1 VPAAE
6 ALKGGA
12 GARADELRRA
22 VAAAKDVATRAR
34 LHVQLAELLRGRDL
48 AAALEEL
55 RSAAADAPGLPA
67 VTLAVL
73 SVARTLP
80 AKDRLQLLVEL
91 APPADTTVPAWS
103 AAAAEAEA
111 ELGEPGR
118 AADAWLALARDERV
132 PLHRRRVAARKAE
145 ALAAQVSP
153 DVQRAALR
161 LSAALTSGAS
171 RLGYLRRA
179 LALAVPVAAA
189 DELVALATEWLEAGG
204 PGHAVDAAL
213 ARAQAAGSPP
223 QALDRAAAEATR
235 RGSRTRTPGS
245 ASSTGSTSSTS
256 STTTGGRR
264 PARATGKAGS
274 AGSAP
279 AQRAKAAA
287 VGSAERL
294 DVALAEAKSG
304 HANRARRLAEEALR
318 GAPPSEA
325 LAARAA
331 ALETAL
337 REGGYLKEALRV
349 RRTFLEG
356 VPEAARG
363 APLAALAEEAAQAG
377 LASLARIWRAD
388 SGLGVGVGAPG
399 LVEEMTPEA
408 STPAGH
414 YLHAQRLLARLR
426 AGDSLEAVLASLER
440 AVSGHAGASAA
451 MELAD
456 DLLGRVVEGDELAR
470 RRLELL
476 RAAHAAE
483 FEPARRLRLGERL
496 AETLARQGDLVGA
509 VSVLEQALR
518 GAPPGDEGGRLRGER
533 ARLLRKIG
541 RGRELAAALEAD
553 AAALVGD
560 ERLRALA
567 ERATLLDAAGEF
579 EAALDVRLMALAEF
593 PADLPLVGA
602 ARRRLESTGRP
613 AESLRL
619 AVAAVE
625 RVADLP
631 EKLRLLRD
639 IAALSERSGA
649 NPNEAAAAWLAVLD
663 LDPED
668 AAACASA
675 ERLLLAVG
683 DWERCADLLSWAAA
697 RHVAGAARPPAGEP
711 RPALLWRLAELRRAR
726 LGQADE
732 ALRLYGELLAES
744 GRAQGPLHDPPEL
757 ATFARRDAVVGLHT
771 ARAAVAPTAADRA
784 RALLDR
790 ALLLL
795 ERARPADAEHD
806 VMRAL
811 DLDPRNIACVAA
823 LERLYEGSARWVELA
838 HALRQ
843 RAAAL
848 PPEPASRLWF
858 GAGRASERTGDR
870 VAAREAY
877 RRAMSLDPALPE
889 PIAALG
895 GLAARDGDWNEVAT
909 LLESEAALVGPSP
922 RKGRLLAELA
932 AVHGERLGNPQRAI
946 ELLDAAAAL
955 LPEEPRMLDL
965 ASRFNLL
972 AGRWEPAVQALDRL
986 ATLGAV
992 PADAAE
998 RYHQAGA
1005 AAEAQG
1011 HVDRA
1016 LVLYSRSYA
1025 RNTSYRPTLERL
1037 SEICFDK
1044 DQFDNAW
1051 KATEALLDRHGGA
1064 LVPRERAVLLL
1075 RSAVADLHI
1084 AERIQATLRLSAVV
1098 TRGGGFSP
1106 DVGIRDVAESWSGMR
1121 AEPRLLANMDR
1132 PRRDRVVARATE
1144 ALALAVGVTP
1154 PALDEAHLAREI
1166 LGSLAVVEERWD
1178 DALGLL
1184 EALADA
1190 PPTPPAVACGFLLA
1204 AGDIRAGKLGDRPG
1218 AQVFY
1223 DRASALAPKDSRL
1236 LTRLPGAVVM
1246 TIAHDVTDEMI
1257 L

>member
-1 VPAAE
+1 MA
-6 ALKGGA
+6 
-12 GARADELRRA
+12 ARAEELRRA
-22 VAAAKDVATRAR
+22 VAAATDTATRAR
-34 LHVQLAELLRGRDL
+34 LQVQLAEVLRVRDL
-48 AAALEEL
+48 RQAVDEL
-55 RSAAADAPGLPA
+55 RRAAADAPGLPA
-67 VTLAVL
+67 VTMAVL
-73 SVARTLP
+73 SVARALP
-80 AKDRLQLLVEL
+80 AKERLALLVEL
-91 APPADTTVPAWS
+91 APPADVTVPAWS
-103 AAAAEAEA
+103 AAAADAEA
-111 ELGEPGR
+111 ELGAPAR
-118 AADAWLALARDERV
+118 AADAWFALARDERV

-145 ALAAQVSP
+145 ALAAGVSP

-161 LSAALTSGAS
+161 LAAALTSGAS

-179 LALAVPVAAA
+179 LALAVPVAGA

-213 ARAQAAGSPP
+213 ARAQSGGSPP
-223 QALDRAAAEATR
+223 QALDRASAEATR
-235 RGSRTRTPGS
+235 RGSRTRTANPPPGG
-245 ASSTGSTSSTS
+245 A
-256 STTTGGRR
+256 RR
-264 PARATGKAGS
+264 SARAVGKPS
-274 AGSAP
+274 AASARAP
-279 AQRAKAAA
+279 APAADAAA
-287 VGSAERL
+287 PTVTTLLGAAARL
-294 DVALAEAKSG
+294 EAGLAEAKAG

-318 GAPPSEA
+318 SAPSSEA
-325 LAARAA
+325 LTARAA
-331 ALETAL
+331 VLETAL
-337 REGGYLKEALRV
+337 REGGYLKDALRIK
-349 RRTFLEG
+349 RTVLEG
-356 VPEAARG
+356 LAEASRTV
-363 APLAALAEEAAQAG
+363 PLAALAEEAAQAG
-377 LASLARIWRAD
+377 LTSLARTWRAD
-388 SGLGVGVGAPG
+388 AGLPTVSEAPAA
-399 LVEEMTPEA
+399 PPAAA
-408 STPAGH
+408 STPAEH
-414 YLHAQRLLARLR
+414 YLYAQRLLARLG
-426 AGDSLEAVLASLER
+426 AGQSLEPVLVALEHAVA
-440 AVSGHAGASAA
+440 GHAGASEALG
-451 MELAD
+451 LAER
-456 DLLGRVVEGDELAR
+456 LLTRVVDGDELAR

-476 RAAHAAE
+476 RAAHGAE

-496 AETLARQGDLVGA
+496 AETLARLDDPVGA
-509 VSVLEQALR
+509 VAVLEQALR
-518 GAPPGDEGGRLRGER
+518 GAPPGDEDSRLRGER
-533 ARLLRKIG
+533 SRLLRKIG
-541 RGRELAAALEAD
+541 RARELAAALEAD

-567 ERATLLDAAGEF
+567 ERASLLDAAGEF

-625 RVADLP
+625 RIADVA

-649 NPNEAAAAWLAVLD
+649 NPAEAAAAWLAVLE
-663 LDPED
+663 LDPRD
-668 AAACASA
+668 AAAAASA

-683 DWERCADLLSWAAA
+683 DWERCAELLSWAAA
-697 RHVAGAARPPAGEP
+697 RQVGGARAPSGEP

-726 LGQADE
+726 LGQTDE
-732 ALRLYGELLAES
+732 ALRLYGEMLAES
-744 GRAQGPLHDPPEL
+744 GRPQGPLQDPPDL
-757 ATFARRDAVVGLHT
+757 ATFARRDAAVGLHT

-795 ERARPADAEHD
+795 ERGRDDAAERD
-806 VMRAL
+806 VLRAL
-811 DLDPRNIACVAA
+811 DLDPRNIECVAA
-823 LERLYEGSARWVELA
+823 LERLHEGSGRWVELA
-838 HALRQ
+838 HDLRQ

-848 PPEPASRLWF
+848 PPEPAARLWF

-877 RRAMSLDPALPE
+877 RRAMALDPALPE

-895 GLAARDGDWNEVAT
+895 GLAARDGDWNEVAK

-932 AVHGERLGNPQRAI
+932 AVHGERLSNPQRAI
-946 ELLDAAAAL
+946 ELLEAAAGL

-1044 DQFDNAW
+1044 DQWDNTW
-1051 KATEALLDRHGGA
+1051 KATEALLERHGAA
-1064 LVPRERAVLLL
+1064 LTAAERAVLLL
-1075 RSAVADLHI
+1075 RSAIADLHV
-1084 AERIQATLRLSAVV
+1084 AARAQATARLSAVV

-1106 DVGIRDVAESWSGMR
+1106 DVGIRDVAESWSAMR

-1132 PRRDRVVARATE
+1132 ARRERVLARATE
-1144 ALALAVGVTP
+1144 ALALAVGISP
-1154 PALDEAHLAREI
+1154 PALEEASLAREI
-1166 LGSLAVVEERWD
+1166 LGALAVVEERWQ

-1184 EALADA
+1184 AALAEGA
-1190 PPTPPAVACGFLLA
+1190 TARPADACGFLLA
-1204 AGDIRAGKLGDRPG
+1204 AGDIRGGKLGDTDG
-1218 AQVFY
+1218 AKALY
-1223 DRASALAPKDSRL
+1223 ARAAAVAPRDSRL
-1236 LTRLPGAVVM
+1236 AMRKPGALATTV
-1246 TIAHDVTDEMI
+1246 AHDITDEMI

>member
-1 VPAAE
+1 VPAVE

-12 GARADELRRA
+12 AASRAEDLRRA
-22 VAAAKDVATRAR
+22 VAAAKDMATRAR
-34 LHVQLAELLRGRDL
+34 LHVQLAELLRVRDL
-48 AAALEEL
+48 GAAVKEL

-80 AKDRLQLLVEL
+80 AKDRLALLVEL
-91 APPADTTVPAWS
+91 APPGDTTVPAWS

-111 ELGEPGR
+111 ELGAPGR

-132 PLHRRRVAARKAE
+132 LLHRRRVAARKAE
-145 ALAAQVSP
+145 ALAAEISP

-245 ASSTGSTSSTS
+245 TSG
-256 STTTGGRR
+256 GGRK
-264 PARATGKAGS
+264 PARAAGKTGTP
-274 AGSAP
+274 P
-279 AQRAKAAA
+279 AQRAKASA

-294 DVALAEAKSG
+294 DAALAEAKSG
-304 HANRARRLAEEALR
+304 HANRARRFAEEALR
-318 GAPPSEA
+318 SAPPTEA
-325 LAARAA
+325 LASRAA

-349 RRTFLEG
+349 RRTYLEG
-356 VPEAARG
+356 VPEAARA

-388 SGLGVGVGAPG
+388 AGLEDAAAFAT
-399 LVEEMTPEA
+399 LAEEAAPEA

-414 YLHAQRLLARLR
+414 YLHAQRLLARLG
-426 AGDSLEAVLASLER
+426 AGDSLETVLASLER
-440 AVSGHAGASAA
+440 AVAGHAGASAA
-451 MELAD
+451 LALAD
-456 DLLGRVVEGDELAR
+456 ELLGRVVEGEELAR

-496 AETLARQGDLVGA
+496 AETLARLDDPVGA

-518 GAPPGDEGGRLRGER
+518 AALPGDEGGRLRSER

-567 ERATLLDAAGEF
+567 ERATLLDAAGEL

-625 RVADLP
+625 RVANVP

-649 NPNEAAAAWLAVLD
+649 NPTEAAAAWLAVLD

-668 AAACASA
+668 ASACAAA

-683 DWERCADLLSWAAA
+683 DWERCAELLSWAAA

-757 ATFARRDAVVGLHT
+757 AAFARRDAVVGLHT
-771 ARAAVAPTAADRA
+771 ARAAVAPTPADRA

-795 ERARPADAEHD
+795 ERTRAADAEHD

-838 HALRQ
+838 HELRQ

-909 LLESEAALVGPSP
+909 LLESEAALAGPSP

-1051 KATEALLDRHGGA
+1051 KATEALLDRHGSA
-1064 LVPRERAVLLL
+1064 LAPGERAVLLL
-1075 RSAVADLHI
+1075 RSAIADLHV
-1084 AERIQATLRLSAVV
+1084 AQRMQATVRLSAVV

-1106 DVGIRDVAESWSGMR
+1106 DVGIRDVAESWSAMR

-1144 ALALAVGVTP
+1144 ALALAVGISP
-1154 PALDEAHLAREI
+1154 PAFDEAHLAREI
-1166 LGSLAVVEERWD
+1166 LGALAVVEERWD

-1184 EALADA
+1184 AALADEPGA
-1190 PPTPPAVACGFLLA
+1190 PPADACGFLLA
-1204 AGDIRAGKLGDRPG
+1204 AGDIRAGKLRDRPG
-1218 AQVFY
+1218 AQTLY
-1223 DRASALAPKDSRL
+1223 DRAAALAPKDSRL
-1236 LTRLPGAVVM
+1236 VTRLPGAAVM
-1246 TIAHDVTDEMI
+1246 TIAHDITDEMI

>member
-1 VPAAE
+1 MATRAE
-6 ALKGGA
+6 
-12 GARADELRRA
+12 DLRRA
-22 VAAAKDVATRAR
+22 VAAAKDAATRAR
-34 LHVQLAELLRGRDL
+34 LRVQLAEVLRARDASQAVAELRG
-48 AAALEEL
+48 AAAE
-55 RSAAADAPGLPA
+55 APGSPA
-67 VTLAVL
+67 VTMAVL
-73 SVARTLP
+73 SFARTLP
-80 AKDRLQLLVEL
+80 PRERLALFAEL
-91 APPADTTVPAWS
+91 APPPDVNVPAWS
-103 AAAAEAEA
+103 AAAADAEA
-111 ELGEPGR
+111 ELGEPAR
-118 AADAWLALARDERV
+118 AAAAWFALARDERV
-132 PLHRRRVAARKAE
+132 PLHRRRVAARKAQ
-145 ALAAQVSP
+145 ALAVGIAP

-171 RLGYLRRA
+171 RLGFLRRA
-179 LALAVPVAAA
+179 LALAVPVAGA
-189 DELVALATEWLEAGG
+189 DELVGLATEWLEAGG

-213 ARAQAAGSPP
+213 ARAQAGGSPP

-235 RGSRTRTPGS
+235 RGARSRTSPSPS
-245 ASSTGSTSSTS
+245 ASGA
-256 STTTGGRR
+256 RR
-264 PARATGKAGS
+264 PARAVGKAS
-274 AGSAP
+274 ASTSTSALAP
-279 AQRAKAAA
+279 VVEPMA
-287 VGSAERL
+287 RL
-294 DVALAEAKSG
+294 DAALAEAKAG
-304 HANRARRLAEEALR
+304 HANRARRLAEEGLR
-318 GAPPSEA
+318 AAPSSET

-349 RRTFLEG
+349 RRTYLEG
-356 VPEAARG
+356 LPEAAR
-363 APLAALAEEAAQAG
+363 ATPLAALAEEAAQAG
-377 LASLARIWRAD
+377 LASLARTWRAD
-388 SGLGVGVGAPG
+388 AGVATLDAPASAPAS
-399 LVEEMTPEA
+399 PEA
-408 STPAGH
+408 ETPAEH
-414 YLHAQRLLARLR
+414 YLQAQRLLARL
-426 AGDSLEAVLASLER
+426 APGASLEPVLASLER

-451 MELAD
+451 LALAD
-456 DLLGRVVEGDELAR
+456 ELLARVVEGDELAR

-496 AETLARQGDLVGA
+496 AETLARLEDPVGA

-518 GAPPGDEGGRLRGER
+518 GAPPGEEGSRLRGER

-541 RGRELAAALEAD
+541 RARELAAALEAD

-567 ERATLLDAAGEF
+567 ERASLLDAAGEL

-593 PADLPLVGA
+593 PGDLPLVGA

-625 RVADLP
+625 RVAEVG

-649 NPNEAAAAWLAVLD
+649 NPSEAAAAWLAVLD
-663 LDPED
+663 LDPQD
-668 AAACASA
+668 VAACAAA

-683 DWERCADLLSWAAA
+683 DWERCAELLSWAAA
-697 RHVAGAARPPAGEP
+697 RQVGATVVVDAAHAAPAGET
-711 RPALLWRLAELRRAR
+711 RATLLWRLAELRRAR
-726 LGQADE
+726 LAQTDE
-732 ALRLYGELLAES
+732 ALRLYGEMLSET
-744 GRAQGPLHDPPEL
+744 GRPLGPLHDPPEL
-757 ATFARRDAVVGLHT
+757 AAFARRDAPVGLHT
-771 ARAAVAPTAADRA
+771 ARAAVAPTPAERA

-790 ALLLL
+790 ALLFL
-795 ERARPADAEHD
+795 ERGRAGDAEHD
-806 VMRAL
+806 VMLAL
-811 DLDPRNIACVAA
+811 DLDPRNIACVTA
-823 LERLYEGSARWVELA
+823 LERLHEGGARWVELA
-838 HALRQ
+838 HELRQ

-895 GLAARDGDWNEVAT
+895 ALAARDGDWNEVAT
-909 LLESEAALVGPSP
+909 LLESEAALLGPSP

-932 AVHGERLGNPQRAI
+932 AVRGERLGNPQRAI
-946 ELLDAAAAL
+946 ELLEAAAAL
-955 LPEEPRMLDL
+955 LPEEPRLLDL

-972 AGRWEPAVQALDRL
+972 AGRWEPAVLALDRL

-1011 HVDRA
+1011 KVDRA

-1037 SEICFDK
+1037 SQICFEK
-1044 DQFDNAW
+1044 DQWDNAW
-1051 KATEALLDRHGGA
+1051 KATEALLERHGTA
-1064 LVPRERAVLLL
+1064 LAPGERAVFLL
-1075 RSAVADLHI
+1075 RSAIADLHV
-1084 AERIQATLRLSAVV
+1084 AERVQATARLAVV
-1098 TRGGGFSP
+1098 ITRGGGFSP
-1106 DVGIRDVAESWSGMR
+1106 DVGIRDVAESWAAMR

-1132 PRRDRVVARATE
+1132 PRRDRVLARATE
-1144 ALALAVGVTP
+1144 ALALAVGTKP
-1154 PALDEAHLAREI
+1154 PAADEAHVAREI
-1166 LGSLAVVEERWD
+1166 LGSLAFVEERWD

-1184 EALADA
+1184 GALADE
-1190 PPTPPAVACGFLLA
+1190 PSTKPAVAAGFLIA
-1204 AGDIRAGKLGDRPG
+1204 AGDIRATKLGDRAA
-1218 AQVFY
+1218 AQALY
-1223 DRASALAPKDSRL
+1223 DRAAALAPGDSRL
-1236 LTRLPGAVVM
+1236 ATRVPGAPV
-1246 TIAHDVTDEMI
+1246 AALANDVTDEMI

>member
-1 VPAAE
+1 LEDVPAAE

-12 GARADELRRA
+12 AATRAEDLRRA
-22 VAAAKDVATRAR
+22 VAAAKDTATRAR
-34 LHVQLAELLRGRDL
+34 LHVQLAEVLRVRDVRQ
-48 AAALEEL
+48 AVAEL

-67 VTLAVL
+67 VTMAVL

-80 AKDRLQLLVEL
+80 AKDRLALLVEL
-91 APPADTTVPAWS
+91 APPADVTVPAWS
-103 AAAAEAEA
+103 AAAADAEA
-111 ELGEPGR
+111 ELGEPAR
-118 AADAWLALARDERV
+118 AADAWFALARDERV

-145 ALAAQVSP
+145 ALAAAVSP

-171 RLGYLRRA
+171 RLAYLRRA
-179 LALAVPVAAA
+179 LALAVPVAGA

-213 ARAQAAGSPP
+213 ARAQSGGSPP

-235 RGSRTRTPGS
+235 RGSRTRTP
-245 ASSTGSTSSTS
+245 SSS
-256 STTTGGRR
+256 GRR
-264 PARATGKAGS
+264 PARAVGKAG
-274 AGSAP
+274 APSAP
-279 AQRAKAAA
+279 APAP
-287 VGSAERL
+287 GTSARL
-294 DVALAEAKSG
+294 DAALAEAKAG

-318 GAPPSEA
+318 SAPTSEATGAREA

-349 RRTFLEG
+349 RRTYLEG
-356 VPEAARG
+356 LPEEARS
-363 APLAALAEEAAQAG
+363 APLAALADEAAQAG
-377 LASLARIWRAD
+377 LGALARTWRAD
-388 SGLGVGVGAPG
+388 AGLALPDAAAPAS
-399 LVEEMTPEA
+399 PPPAA
-408 STPAGH
+408 STPAEH
-414 YLHAQRLLARLR
+414 YLHAQRLLARLG
-426 AGDSLEAVLASLER
+426 ADASPEPVLASLEH
-440 AVSGHAGASAA
+440 AVAGHAGASAA
-451 MELAD
+451 LALAD
-456 DLLGRVVEGDELAR
+456 RLLARVVEGDELAR

-496 AETLARQGDLVGA
+496 AETLARLNDPVGA

-518 GAPPGDEGGRLRGER
+518 GAPAGDEGSRLRGDR

-541 RGRELAAALEAD
+541 RGRELAMALEAD

-560 ERLRALA
+560 DRLRALA
-567 ERATLLDAAGEF
+567 ERASLLDAAGEF

-625 RVADLP
+625 RVVDVS

-639 IAALSERSGA
+639 IASLSERSGA
-649 NPNEAAAAWLAVLD
+649 NPAEAAAAWLAVLD

-683 DWERCADLLSWAAA
+683 DWERCAELLSWAAA
-697 RHVAGAARPPAGEP
+697 RQGGTGTGAGAGAARAPSGES

-726 LGQADE
+726 LGQTDE
-732 ALRLYGELLAES
+732 ALRLYGEMLAES

-757 ATFARRDAVVGLHT
+757 AAFARRDAPVGLHT
-771 ARAAVAPTAADRA
+771 ARAAVAPTPADRA

-795 ERARPADAEHD
+795 ERGRAPDAERD

-811 DLDPRNIACVAA
+811 DLDPRNIECVTV
-823 LERLYEGSARWVELA
+823 LERLHEGSARWVELA
-838 HALRQ
+838 HELRQ

-895 GLAARDGDWNEVAT
+895 GLAARDGDWNEVAK

-932 AVHGERLGNPQRAI
+932 AVQGERLSNPQRAI

-992 PADAAE
+992 PVDAAE
-998 RYHQAGA
+998 RYYRAGA
-1005 AAEAQG
+1005 AAEAEG
-1011 HVDRA
+1011 HADRA

-1025 RNTSYRPTLERL
+1025 RNTAYRPTLERL
-1037 SEICFDK
+1037 SQICFDK
-1044 DQFDNAW
+1044 DQWDNAW

-1064 LVPRERAVLLL
+1064 LTAAERAVLLL
-1075 RSAVADLHI
+1075 RSAICDLHV
-1084 AERIQATLRLSAVV
+1084 AERLQATARLAVVV
-1098 TRGGGFSP
+1098 TRGGAFSP
-1106 DVGIRDVAESWSGMR
+1106 DVGIRDVAESWSAMR

-1132 PRRDRVVARATE
+1132 GRRDRVVARATE
-1144 ALALAVGVTP
+1144 ALTLAVGISP

-1166 LGSLAVVEERWD
+1166 LGALAVVEERWE

-1184 EALADA
+1184 AALADE
-1190 PPTPPAVACGFLLA
+1190 PATKPAAACGFLLA
-1204 AGDIRAGKLGDRPG
+1204 AGDIRAGKLDDRAG
-1218 AQVFY
+1218 AQALY
-1223 DRASALAPKDSRL
+1223 DRAAALAPKDSRL
-1236 LTRLPGAVVM
+1236 ATRQQGAIA
-1246 TIAHDVTDEMI
+1246 TALAHDVTDEMI

>member
-1 VPAAE
+1 MATRAE
-6 ALKGGA
+6 
-12 GARADELRRA
+12 DLRRA
-22 VAAAKDVATRAR
+22 VAAAKDAVTRAR
-34 LHVQLAELLRGRDL
+34 LRVQLAEVLRARDASQAVAELRG
-48 AAALEEL
+48 AAAE
-55 RSAAADAPGLPA
+55 APGSPA
-67 VTLAVL
+67 VTMAVL
-73 SVARTLP
+73 SFARTLP
-80 AKDRLQLLVEL
+80 PRERLALFAEL
-91 APPADTTVPAWS
+91 APPPDANVPAWL
-103 AAAAEAEA
+103 AAAADAEA
-111 ELGEPGR
+111 ELGQPAR
-118 AADAWLALARDERV
+118 AAAAWLALARDERV

-145 ALAAQVSP
+145 ALAAGLAP

-171 RLGYLRRA
+171 RLGFLRRA
-179 LALAVPVAAA
+179 LALAVPVARA
-189 DELVALATEWLEAGG
+189 DELVGLATEWLEAGG

-213 ARAQAAGSPP
+213 ARAQAGGSPP

-235 RGSRTRTPGS
+235 RGSRPRP
-245 ASSTGSTSSTS
+245 AASTS
-256 STTTGGRR
+256 GARR
-264 PARATGKAGS
+264 PARAVGKTGAS
-274 AGSAP
+274 AAAP
-279 AQRAKAAA
+279 AHVVEPMA
-287 VGSAERL
+287 RL
-294 DVALAEAKSG
+294 DAALAEAKAG
-304 HANRARRLAEEALR
+304 HANRARRLAEEGLR
-318 GAPPSEA
+318 GAPSSEP

-349 RRTFLEG
+349 RRTYLEG
-356 VPEAARG
+356 LPEAAR
-363 APLAALAEEAAQAG
+363 ATPLAALAEEAAQAG
-377 LASLARIWRAD
+377 LASLARTWRAD
-388 SGLGVGVGAPG
+388 AGAVTLAAPAAAS
-399 LVEEMTPEA
+399 PEA
-408 STPAGH
+408 STPAEH
-414 YLHAQRLLARLR
+414 YLQAQRLLARL
-426 AGDSLEAVLASLER
+426 APGASLEPVLASLER

-451 MELAD
+451 LALAD
-456 DLLGRVVEGDELAR
+456 ELLERVVHGDELAR

-496 AETLARQGDLVGA
+496 AETLARLEDPVGA

-518 GAPPGDEGGRLRGER
+518 GAPPGEEGSRLRRER

-541 RGRELAAALEAD
+541 RARELAAALEAD

-567 ERATLLDAAGEF
+567 ERASLLDAAGEL

-593 PADLPLVGA
+593 PGDLPLVGA
-602 ARRRLESTGRP
+602 SRRRLESTGRP

-625 RVADLP
+625 RVAEVG

-649 NPNEAAAAWLAVLD
+649 NPSEAASAWLAVLE
-663 LDPED
+663 LDPQD
-668 AAACASA
+668 VAACAAA

-683 DWERCADLLSWAAA
+683 DWERCAELLSWAAA
-697 RHVAGAARPPAGEP
+697 RQVGAAVGAGAAAHASSGET
-711 RPALLWRLAELRRAR
+711 RAALLWRLAELRRAR
-726 LGQADE
+726 LAQTDE
-732 ALRLYGELLAES
+732 ALRLYGEMLSET
-744 GRAQGPLHDPPEL
+744 GRALGPLHDPPEL
-757 ATFARRDAVVGLHT
+757 AAFARRDAPIGLHT
-771 ARAAVAPTAADRA
+771 ARAAVAPTAAERA

-790 ALLLL
+790 ALLFL
-795 ERARPADAEHD
+795 ERGRAGDAEHD
-806 VMRAL
+806 IMLAL
-811 DLDPRNIACVAA
+811 DLDPRNIACVTA
-823 LERLYEGSARWVELA
+823 LERLHEGGARWVELA
-838 HALRQ
+838 HELRQ

-895 GLAARDGDWNEVAT
+895 ALAARDGDWNEVAT
-909 LLESEAALVGPSP
+909 LLESEAALLGPSP

-932 AVHGERLGNPQRAI
+932 AVRGERLGNPQRAI
-946 ELLDAAAAL
+946 ELLEAAAAL
-955 LPEEPRMLDL
+955 LPEEPRLLDL

-972 AGRWEPAVQALDRL
+972 AGRWEPAVVALDRL

-1011 HVDRA
+1011 LVDRS

-1037 SEICFDK
+1037 SQICFEK
-1044 DQFDNAW
+1044 DQWDNAW
-1051 KATEALLDRHGGA
+1051 KATEALLERHGAA
-1064 LVPRERAVLLL
+1064 LAAGERAVFLL
-1075 RSAVADLHI
+1075 RSAIADLHV
-1084 AERIQATLRLSAVV
+1084 AERVQATARLAVV
-1098 TRGGGFSP
+1098 ITRGGGFSP
-1106 DVGIRDVAESWSGMR
+1106 DVGIRDVAESWAGMR

-1132 PRRDRVVARATE
+1132 PRRDRVLARATE
-1144 ALALAVGVTP
+1144 ALALAVGTKP
-1154 PALDEAHLAREI
+1154 PGADEAHVAREI
-1166 LGSLAVVEERWD
+1166 LGALAFVEERWE

-1184 EALADA
+1184 AALADE
-1190 PPTPPAVACGFLLA
+1190 PSTKPAVAAGFLIA
-1204 AGDIRAGKLGDRPG
+1204 AGDIRATKLGDRAA
-1218 AQVFY
+1218 AQVLY
-1223 DRASALAPKDSRL
+1223 DRATALAPKDSRL
-1236 LTRLPGAVVM
+1236 TTRVPGAIVA
-1246 TIAHDVTDEMI
+1246 TLAHDVTDEMI

>member
-1 VPAAE
+1 VDAE
-6 ALKGGA
+6 KDA
-12 GARADELRRA
+12 G
-22 VAAAKDVATRAR
+22 TRAR
-34 LHVQLAELLRGRDL
+34 LHVQLAELMRARDVRE
-48 AAALEEL
+48 AIDEL
-55 RSAAADAPGLPA
+55 RKAATAAPGLPA
-67 VTLAVL
+67 LTMAVL
-73 SVARTLP
+73 SVARGLP
-80 AKDRLQLLVEL
+80 AKDRLALLGEL
-91 APPADTTVPAWS
+91 AAPAGANVPAWS

-111 ELGEPGR
+111 ELGAPAR
-118 AADAWLALARDERV
+118 AADAWVGLARDERV
-132 PLHRRRVAARKAE
+132 PLHRRRAAARKA
-145 ALAAQVSP
+145 AAIAADVAP

-161 LSAALTSGAS
+161 LSASLTSGAS
-171 RLGYLRRA
+171 RLAFLRRA
-179 LALAVPVAAA
+179 LALAVPVAGA

-213 ARAQAAGSPP
+213 ARAQSGGPA
-223 QALDRAAAEATR
+223 QALDRATAEATR
-235 RGSRTRTPGS
+235 RGARTRTPS
-245 ASSTGSTSSTS
+245 ASHGS
-256 STTTGGRR
+256 RR
-264 PARATGKAGS
+264 PPRAAG
-274 AGSAP
+274 AGGASSSGAGAAP
-279 AQRAKAAA
+279 AAATAPAA
-287 VGSAERL
+287 VGAPERL
-294 DVALAEAKSG
+294 DLALVEAKAG

-318 GAPPSEA
+318 SEPRFET
-325 LAARAA
+325 LAAREA

-349 RRTFLEG
+349 RRTYLEG
-356 VPEAARG
+356 LPEEARRG
-363 APLAALAEEAAQAG
+363 PLGALAEEAAQAG
-377 LASLARIWRAD
+377 LATLARTWRAD
-388 SGLGVGVGAPG
+388 AGLPAAPAE
-399 LVEEMTPEA
+399 LPALPADA
-408 STPAGH
+408 STPAEL
-414 YLHAQRLLARLR
+414 YLHAQRLLARLGP
-426 AGDSLEAVLASLER
+426 ADSREPALAVLER
-440 AVSGHAGASAA
+440 AVAGHAGADAA
-451 MELAD
+451 LALAERLLEAVVDGD
-456 DLLGRVVEGDELAR
+456 DLAR

-496 AETLARQGDLVGA
+496 AETLARLDDPVGA
-509 VSVLEQALR
+509 VAVLEQAVR
-518 GAPPGDEGGRLRGER
+518 GAPPGEEGSRLRAER

-553 AAALVGD
+553 AGALVGD
-560 ERLRALA
+560 ERLKALS
-567 ERATLLDAAGEF
+567 ERASLLDAAGEL

-593 PADLPLVGA
+593 PADLALVGA
-602 ARRRLESTGRP
+602 ARRRLEGTGRP

-625 RVADLP
+625 RVADVP

-649 NPNEAAAAWLAVLD
+649 NPADAAGAWLKVLD

-668 AAACASA
+668 AAARASA

-683 DWERCADLLSWAAA
+683 DWERCAELLSWAAA
-697 RHVAGAARPPAGEP
+697 RQVRGGTRALSGEP
-711 RPALLWRLAELRRAR
+711 RPSLLWRLAELRRAR

-744 GRAQGPLHDPPEL
+744 GRALGPLHDPPEL
-757 ATFARRDAVVGLHT
+757 AAFARRDPALSLNT
-771 ARAAVAPTAADRA
+771 ARAAVAPTAPDRA

-790 ALLLL
+790 ALLFL
-795 ERARPADAEHD
+795 ERGRNPDAEHD

-811 DLDPRNIACVAA
+811 DLDPRNIECVLA
-823 LERLYEGSARWVELA
+823 LERLHEGSSRWVELA
-838 HALRQ
+838 HELRQ
-843 RAAAL
+843 RAGAL

-895 GLAARDGDWNEVAT
+895 ALAARDGDWNEVAS
-909 LLESEAALVGPSP
+909 LLESEAALLGPSP

-932 AVHGERLGNPQRAI
+932 AVQGERLSNPQRAI

-955 LPEEPRMLDL
+955 LPEEPRLLDL

-1005 AAEAQG
+1005 AAEAAGQ
-1011 HVDRA
+1011 VDRA

-1037 SEICFDK
+1037 SQICFER
-1044 DQFDNAW
+1044 DQWDNAW
-1051 KATEALLDRHGGA
+1051 KATEALLERHGAA
-1064 LVPRERAVLLL
+1064 LTASERAVLLL
-1075 RSAVADLHI
+1075 RSAIADLHV
-1084 AERIQATLRLSAVV
+1084 AARVQATARLAAVV

-1106 DVGIRDVAESWSGMR
+1106 DVGIRDVAESWSAMR
-1121 AEPRLLANMDR
+1121 AEPRLLASMDR
-1132 PRRDRVVARATE
+1132 ARRDRVVPRATE
-1144 ALALAVGVTP
+1144 ALALALGTTP
-1154 PALDEAHLAREI
+1154 PGVAEGHLAREI
-1166 LGSLAVVEERWD
+1166 LGALAFVEERWE
-1178 DALGLL
+1178 DALGFLA
-1184 EALADA
+1184 ALADE
-1190 PPTPPAVACGFLLA
+1190 PSTKPAEACGYLLA
-1204 AGDIRAGKLGDRPG
+1204 AGDIRRGKLGDAGG
-1218 AQVFY
+1218 AQALY
-1223 DRASALAPKDSRL
+1223 DRAAALAPKDSRL
-1236 LTRLPGAVVM
+1236 VTRQQGVPAAS
-1246 TIAHDVTDEMI
+1246 IAHDVTDEMI